1 MSQKLYFRENGE
13 IILKNVSIF
22 QKKIVP
28 LQTEL

>member
-1 MSQKLYFRENGE
+1 MSQKLYFRENGK